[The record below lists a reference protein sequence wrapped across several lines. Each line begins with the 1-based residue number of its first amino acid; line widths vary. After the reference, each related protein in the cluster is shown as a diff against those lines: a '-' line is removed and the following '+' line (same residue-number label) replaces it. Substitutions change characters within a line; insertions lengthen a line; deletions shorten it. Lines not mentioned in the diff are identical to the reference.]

1 MDRARLLAMLF
12 DLSFDGD
19 QLLLEKGDGAEGVDF
34 ADGTA
39 VFPAELG
46 AFLTGYML
54 ARQELVE
61 SEDELA
67 FLLALEKAGPL
78 RLDD

>member
-1 MDRARLLAMLF
+1 MDRAQLLAMLL

-19 QLLLEKGDGAEGVDF
+19 QLLLERGDQAELLDF

-39 VFPAELG
+39 VFPAALG
-46 AFLTGYML
+46 AFLTGYLL

-67 FLLALEKAGPL
+67 FLLALERAGPL